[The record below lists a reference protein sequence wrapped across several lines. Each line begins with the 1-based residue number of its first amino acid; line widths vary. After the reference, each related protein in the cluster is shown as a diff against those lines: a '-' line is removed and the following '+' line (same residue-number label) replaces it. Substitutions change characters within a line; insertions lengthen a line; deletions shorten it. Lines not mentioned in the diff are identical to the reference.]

1 MKQRLEKL
9 EKDNEFLNKSVMDL
23 KARSMRDN
31 LLYYNLPKMK
41 DENATKIVLKLIEE
55 KVQRRNKQDQN

>member
-9 EKDNEFLNKSVMDL
+9 EKDNEFLPKSVTDP
-23 KARSMRDN
+23 KARSMPDN
-31 LLYYNLPKMK
+31 LLFYNLPEKK
-41 DENATKIVLKLIEE
+41 DENTTKIVLKLIEE

>member
-23 KARSMRDN
+23 KQVMRDN
-31 LLYYNLPKMK
+31 LLYYNLPKTK

>member
-23 KARSMRDN
+23 NVDN
-31 LLYYNLPKMK
+31 LLYYNLPETK
-41 DENATKIVLKLIEE
+41 DENATKIMLKLIEE
-55 KVQRRNKQDQN
+55 KVQRRNNQDQN

>member
-9 EKDNEFLNKSVMDL
+9 EKDNEFLHKSVTDP
-23 KARSMRDN
+23 KARSMPDN
-31 LLYYNLPKMK
+31 LLFYNLPEKK
-41 DENATKIVLKLIEE
+41 DENTTKIVLKLIEE